1 MSSLGVI
8 MLYVWC
14 VGLGHQNLEHK
25 ACGKPLLQGC
35 GDVHFHRR
43 TPFLPPCPSEQCKA
57 SWLLC
62 SDFVVLK
69 TTKHD
74 FVHYS
79 RLPSFSLIKL
89 ISRWKK
95 YPLPHKVSATH
106 QACLPEPQGVVSTEW
121 AKCLRL
127 CSFGFTAAFLLSA
140 SLTVAGSFCVSFLL
154 PLSLVLF

>member
-1 MSSLGVI
+1 MSDVLDWGIKTLSTRLAGSLC
-8 MLYVWC
+8 YRD
-14 VGLGHQNLEHK
+14 VGTFTSTEG
-25 ACGKPLLQGC
+25 LLFSRPARQSN
-35 GDVHFHRR
+35 
-43 TPFLPPCPSEQCKA
+43 TKA

-62 SDFVVLK
+62 SNFVALK
-69 TTKHD
+69 MTKHD

-95 YPLPHKVSATH
+95 YPVPHKVSATH
-106 QACLPEPQGVVSTEW
+106 QASLPEPQGVVSTEW

-127 CSFGFTAAFLLSA
+127 CCFGFTAAFLLSA